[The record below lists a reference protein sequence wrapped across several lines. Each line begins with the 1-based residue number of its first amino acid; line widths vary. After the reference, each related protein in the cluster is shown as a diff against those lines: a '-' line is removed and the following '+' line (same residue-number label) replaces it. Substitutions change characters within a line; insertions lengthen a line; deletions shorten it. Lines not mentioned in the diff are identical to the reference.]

1 MGPEPSCLQMTETGQ
16 NTATV
21 ADAVRGN
28 WVDRHAPDALKPY
41 FRLARYDRP
50 IGWWLL
56 MWPCQWST
64 ALAAIAAGTAIPDI
78 RLLILFWI
86 GAVAM
91 RGAGSTWNDILD
103 RNIDKGVERTRNR
116 PLPSGQIGVQA
127 AFAFLCAQALVGLA
141 VLLQL
146 GPFSIAVGLGSLA
159 VVAVYPLM
167 KRITS
172 WPQAVLGLAFS
183 WGALMG
189 WAATFGSLSAAPLCL
204 YAGCILW
211 TIGYD
216 TIYAHQDR
224 RDDAIIGVKS
234 TARLFD
240 ENTRLII
247 GLFYAGAMAFW
258 AAALYLAGGG
268 VIGFTGLA
276 LTGLHFVWQVRTLDI
291 QDRDRCLMLFR
302 SNAHFG
308 WLPFLAFAADAA
320 ARAFF

>member
-1 MGPEPSCLQMTETGQ
+1 MSETHSQ
-16 NTATV
+16 SATV

-28 WVDRHAPDALKPY
+28 WVDRYAPAVLKPF

-64 ALAAIAAGTAIPDI
+64 ALAAIAAGAAFPDL
-78 RLLILFWI
+78 RLIILFWI

-103 RNIDKGVERTRNR
+103 RKIDAGVERTKNR
-116 PLPSGQIGVQA
+116 PLPSGQIGVKA
-127 AFAFLCAQALVGLA
+127 ALAFLVLQALVGLA

-146 GPFSIAVGLGSLA
+146 GPFAIVVGLCSLG
-159 VVAVYPLM
+159 VVAIYPLM

-189 WAATFGSLSAAPLCL
+189 WATIFGNLAAAPILL
-204 YAGCILW
+204 YAGCIFW

-240 ENTRLII
+240 KNTRAII
-247 GLFYAGAMAFW
+247 GVFYGGALTCW
-258 AAALYLAGGG
+258 GAALYLAGGG
-268 VIGFTGLA
+268 PVGFVGLA
-276 LTGLHFVWQVRTLDI
+276 LAASHLGWQVTTLDI
-291 QDRDRCLMLFR
+291 EDRDRCLMLFR
-302 SNAHFG
+302 SNARFG
-308 WLPFLAFAADAA
+308 WLLFGAFAADAA
-320 ARAFF
+320 AQALL

>member
-1 MGPEPSCLQMTETGQ
+1 MSETQ
-16 NTATV
+16 HSTASV

-64 ALAAIAAGTAIPDI
+64 ALAAIAAGSAIPDL
-78 RLLILFWI
+78 RLLLLFWI

-103 RNIDKGVERTRNR
+103 RKIDAGVERTKNR
-116 PLPSGQIGVQA
+116 PLPSGQIGVGA
-127 AFAFLCAQALVGLA
+127 ALGFLVFQALVGLA

-146 GPFSIAVGLGSLA
+146 GTFAIVVGLCSLG

-189 WAATFGSLSAAPLCL
+189 WATTFDSLAAAPILL
-204 YAGCILW
+204 YVGCIFW

-240 ENTRLII
+240 QNTRLII
-247 GLFYAGAMAFW
+247 GLFYAGSIFCW
-258 AAALYLAGGG
+258 GAALYLAGGG
-268 VIGFTGLA
+268 IFGFGGLTLAA
-276 LTGLHFVWQVRTLDI
+276 LHLAWQVRTLDI

-302 SNAHFG
+302 SNAKFG
-308 WLPFLAFAADAA
+308 WLLFGAFAADAA
-320 ARAFF
+320 AQALL